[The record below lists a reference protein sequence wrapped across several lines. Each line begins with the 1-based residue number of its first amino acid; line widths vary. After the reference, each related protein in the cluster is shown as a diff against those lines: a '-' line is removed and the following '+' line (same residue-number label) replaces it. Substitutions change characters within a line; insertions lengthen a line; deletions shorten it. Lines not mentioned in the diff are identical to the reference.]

1 MEFLGVSGESTG
13 RGKYRVRKFTQP
25 ITETLMNKRLVSV
38 LVIGAVLGLAIGF
51 SVNKFSSSG
60 TLFFDWITRRTWGD
74 ALAWLVGGT
83 AVSWAVTV
91 LRGKA

>member
-1 MEFLGVSGESTG
+1 
-13 RGKYRVRKFTQP
+13 
-25 ITETLMNKRLVSV
+25 MNKRLVSV
-38 LVIGAVLGLAIGF
+38 LIIGAVFGLAIGF
-51 SVNKFSSSG
+51 SVHKFSG
-60 TLFFDWITRRTWGD
+60 GGLFFDWITRRTWQD